1 MFKNTK
7 LNWVVVFAALTLSAG
22 TMVPVQAEEAPAEA
36 PNATLSL
43 ESTSVAIGIGY
54 SWGEGEVTYQGKQY
68 DVDVSGMSVVDLGV
82 STLSIAGD
90 VYHLEK
96 LEDLN
101 GTYFA
106 VSAGI
111 AVAGGGE
118 GTYMKNQNGVVIKL
132 AAAQEGVKLK
142 LGAEGIKLKV
152 KA

>member
-1 MFKNTK
+1 MFKNVK
-7 LNWVVVFAALTLSAG
+7 LNWVVVFAALTFSAG
-22 TMVPVQAEEAPAEA
+22 AMVPVQAEEAVET
-36 PNATLSL
+36 PNATLAL

-54 SWGEGEVTYQGKQY
+54 SWGEGEVTYQGKKY

-82 STLSIAGD
+82 ASLSVAGD
-90 VYHLEK
+90 VYHLNK

-111 AVAGGGE
+111 AIAGGGE

-142 LGAEGIKLKV
+142 FGPEGIKLKV